1 MYIPNQDFQN
11 EEDWLM
17 FLRPM
22 QIEIWISILVG
33 LLIFVVALKC
43 MQFWCK
49 DEQIFFGKLVEAV
62 FHIAIQR
69 GL

>member
-22 QIEIWISILVG
+22 QIEIWISVLIG
-33 LLIFVVALKC
+33 LIIFVVALKC

-49 DEQIFFGKLVEAV
+49 DEEIFFSKLIEAV
-62 FHIAIQR
+62 FYIAIQR
-69 GL
+69 GS